1 MRQPGGGWPDA
12 GTACVARRGRGGT
25 EPPRAGGSSSN
36 NSSGSGSSSE
46 SSGKHYTI
54 ALVPG
59 LTDDPFYITMH
70 AGAAAE
76 AKKLGVTLTWQG
88 GTTFSPTAQLPVVNA
103 LLAKHPERAADRA
116 D

>member
-1 MRQPGGGWPDA
+1 MASR
-12 GTACVARRGRGGT
+12 GTACVAGVAAAALAA
-25 EPPRAGGSSSN
+25 AGCGSSSN
-36 NSSGSGSSSE
+36 NSSGSGSSG

-59 LTDDPFYITMH
+59 LTTDPFYITMH

-88 GTTFSPTAQLPVVNA
+88 GTAVQPD
-103 LLAKHPERAADRA
+103 HPAPSG
-116 D
+116 